1 MNEKQAKN
9 GGNPPLPDPS
19 ARPIDR
25 LLHVMAALRNPNGGC
40 PWDLEQTFKTIAPYT
55 VEEAYEVADAIER
68 GDMDDVKEELGDL
81 LLQIAFHAQMASE
94 ENLFTF
100 DDVAT
105 AITDKLIYR
114 HPHVFG
120 DQTAATPDEV
130 IVLWDAKKKSEK
142 NHDSAI
148 DGVTVGL
155 PALLRAQKLQKKA
168 GKAGFEWK
176 DVNCAWTKVEEE
188 LAEVKESAVKD
199 PRSAHTA
206 EEIGDLLFCIVNYAR
221 MAGHDAESILTQ
233 TNRKFE
239 TLFKGMEGELKSSG
253 KTLETSSLDDMLA
266 AWKKA
271 KT

>member
-1 MNEKQAKN
+1 MQSPQIK
-9 GGNPPLPDPS
+9 PDFS
-19 ARPIDR
+19 LAETENLRPIDR
-25 LLHVMAALRNPNGGC
+25 LLAIMAQLRNPDGGC

-68 GDMDDVKEELGDL
+68 GDMGEVKEELGDL

-94 ENLFTF
+94 ESLFTF

-105 AITDKLIYR
+105 AISNKLVYR

-120 DQTAATPDEV
+120 DQTAATPDDV
-130 IVLWDAKKKSEK
+130 VKVWDARKNAEK
-142 NHDSAI
+142 QHDSAI

-168 GKAGFEWK
+168 AKAGFVWK
-176 DVNCAWTKVEEE
+176 DLQGAWSKVEEE
-188 LAEVKESAVKD
+188 LAEVKNAITDD
-199 PRSAHTA
+199 PKSPHSA

-239 TLFKGMEGELKSSG
+239 TLFKKMETVLKQDG
-253 KTLETSSLDDMLA
+253 TNMPDASLDQMLD
-266 AWKKA
+266 AWKKG
-271 KT
+271 KSL